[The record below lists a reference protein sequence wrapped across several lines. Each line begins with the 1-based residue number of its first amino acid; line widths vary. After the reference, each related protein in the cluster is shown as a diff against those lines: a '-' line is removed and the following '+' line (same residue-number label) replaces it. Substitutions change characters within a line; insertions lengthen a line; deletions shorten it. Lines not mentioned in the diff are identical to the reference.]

1 MRHVVLCSLLSLL
14 ACGSTVEAPAEAAPA
29 SPVSASNAPVATWE
43 GGQLT
48 AAELDEE
55 VHNQLVKLETDYL
68 MGVYQ
73 AKMRAVDGMAV
84 EKILE
89 AEASAK
95 GLTIE
100 VLLAQEVEAKI
111 AQPTEQEMQEIY
123 PAMARRMGDVPF
135 ETAKPYLMQELIYR
149 KSVERYGVYIE
160 ELKTKVGYKSYV
172 DYPDLPRVEVA
183 LADHDPIRGNVDA
196 PVTIVQFAEY
206 ACHYCGVVE
215 PTLDELLERYGDK
228 IRIVFKDY
236 PLRETGPSIGAAV
249 AAHCAGEQGKYWEL
263 NDKMLHNQRALGDAQ
278 YRAWGA
284 EIGLDAAK
292 FEACLTSG
300 KYEPL
305 VKADAEAGQ
314 ALGVNSTPTFFVNG
328 LLVSG
333 AQPVEEFARVIDR
346 ELKN

>member
-1 MRHVVLCSLLSLL
+1 MRHLAYCSLIALI
-14 ACGSTVEAPAEAAPA
+14 ACGSTGEPPAAAAPSTPA
-29 SPVSASNAPVATWE
+29 SEDSAPVATWE

-48 AAELDEE
+48 QGELNEE

-73 AKMRAVDGMAV
+73 AKTRALDGLAV

-89 AEASAK
+89 KEASAR
-95 GLTIE
+95 GMDIE
-100 VLLAQEVEAKI
+100 GLLAAEVEAKI
-111 AQPTEQEMQEIY
+111 TQPTEAEMRELY
-123 PAMARRMGDVPF
+123 PAMARRMGDVPY
-135 ETAKPYLMQELIYR
+135 ETAMPYLAQELIYR
-149 KSVERYGVYIE
+149 KSVDRYGAYIE
-160 ELKTKVGYKSYV
+160 ELKAKVGFQSSIP
-172 DYPDLPRVEVA
+172 YPDLPRVTVE
-183 LADHDPIRGNVDA
+183 LADHDPIRGNADA

-215 PTLDELLERYGDK
+215 PTLDELMERYGDK

-284 EIGLDAAK
+284 EIGLDGEK
-292 FEACLTSG
+292 FESCLTSG

-305 VKADAEAGQ
+305 VQADAEAGQ

-346 ELKN
+346 ELQN